1 MSSRASNATLPSTT
15 IAALTGFLLLVGA
28 STIPAAATHSP
39 YTCRWDG
46 TAPFCSGACRRNEER
61 IGRSVRGD
69 GAKCAT
75 GHKEH
80 CCRRVSSTCTTL
92 RVTNVTTPSTNRQCP
107 AGFGLMEVH
116 ATTTENVWSIR
127 CCHLVL

>member
-1 MSSRASNATLPSTT
+1 MTPIASRINLSRAT
-15 IAALTGFLLLVGA
+15 IPLSAGLILLLAA

-46 TAPFCSGACRRNEER
+46 TAPFCSGRCRGGEER

-80 CCRRVSSTCTTL
+80 CCRMVTSNCTTL

-107 AGFGLMEVH
+107 AGFGMMSVN
-116 ATTTENVWSIR
+116 ATTTENVWIIR
-127 CCHLVL
+127 CCHFL

>member
-1 MSSRASNATLPSTT
+1 MTPRAISTSLCSYT
-15 IAALTGFLLLVGA
+15 IAALSGLLLVLAAG
-28 STIPAAATHSP
+28 TTPAVATHSP

-46 TAPFCSGACRRNEER
+46 TAPFCSGKCRGGEER

-80 CCRRVSSTCTTL
+80 CCRMVTSNCTTL
-92 RVTNVTTPSTNRQCP
+92 RVTSVTTPSTNRQCP
-107 AGFGLMEVH
+107 AGFGMMSVRS
-116 ATTTENVWSIR
+116 TTTENVFIIS
-127 CCHLVL
+127 CCHFL